1 VGPEVRC
8 ARELDCTL
16 CKYLYTVQMGLREEN
31 TERRRERI
39 LAVARELVA
48 RDGMSGWPMRK
59 LARAAHVS
67 VPTLYNLFG
76 SKEDIR
82 RAMCAGFFDDLD
94 RGLEGKS
101 LERPLEQSLAFVTE
115 AVDHVVDRAALTRPV
130 LLAQE
135 HGRGGERLTTPL
147 AIERQRAAIQ
157 AAMDQGD
164 LHGDLRADLLA
175 AQAHEGFLRAALLWA
190 RGDLDAAGFRDK
202 AMYSACVC
210 LLAAAT
216 DDARPELLR
225 ITSRLERKLARK
237 AKKQAAKDHP
247 SKGSQTLEA
256 RR

>member
-1 VGPEVRC
+1 
-8 ARELDCTL
+8 
-16 CKYLYTVQMGLREEN
+16 MGLREEN
-31 TERRRERI
+31 TQRRRERI
-39 LAVARELVA
+39 LGEARELVA
-48 RDGMSGWPMRK
+48 REGMSGWSMRK
-59 LARAAHVS
+59 LATAAHVS

-82 RAMCAGFFDDLD
+82 QAMCAGFFDELD
-94 RGLEGKS
+94 RDLEEKS
-101 LERPLEQSLAFVTE
+101 LDRPLEQSLAFVTE

-135 HGRGGERLTTPL
+135 YGRGGERLTTPL

-157 AAMDQGD
+157 SAMDQGD

-175 AQAHEGFLRAALLWA
+175 AQAYEGFRRAALFWA
-190 RGDLDAAGFRDK
+190 RGDIDASSFRDK

-216 DDARPELLR
+216 EDTRPELLR
-225 ITSRLERKLARK
+225 TTRRLERKLAESSM
-237 AKKQAAKDHP
+237 KQVAKDDP
-247 SKGSQTLEA
+247 SQASEDLEA

>member
-1 VGPEVRC
+1 
-8 ARELDCTL
+8 
-16 CKYLYTVQMGLREEN
+16 MGLREEN

-39 LAVARELVA
+39 LAAAREIVARE
-48 RDGMSGWPMRK
+48 GMRGCSMRK

-76 SKEDIR
+76 SKEEIR
-82 RAMCAGFFDDLD
+82 RAMCGGFFDELD
-94 RGLEGKS
+94 RVLEERS
-101 LERPLEQSLAFVTE
+101 LDRPLEQLLAFVTE
-115 AVDHVVDRAALTRPV
+115 AVDHVVERAPLTRPV

-164 LHGDLRADLLA
+164 LHSDLRADLLA
-175 AQAHEGFLRAALLWA
+175 AHAYEGFRGAALLWA
-190 RGDLDAAGFRDK
+190 RGELDASGLRDK

-216 DDARPELLR
+216 DDARPDLLA
-225 ITSRLERKLARK
+225 ITSRLERKLARGTRK
-237 AKKQAAKDHP
+237 PAAKKGP
-247 SKGSQTLEA
+247 SQKSKNVNVQN
-256 RR
+256 